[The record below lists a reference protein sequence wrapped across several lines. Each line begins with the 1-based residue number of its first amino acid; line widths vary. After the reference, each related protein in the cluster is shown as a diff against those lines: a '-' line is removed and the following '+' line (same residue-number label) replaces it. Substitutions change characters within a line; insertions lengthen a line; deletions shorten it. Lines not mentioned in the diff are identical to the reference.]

1 MGNVEGSHI
10 WKHAHAVWKEILNT
24 AGGRGRK
31 AGGAPRA
38 LGGQSEKTEGWSLVS
53 LRVGFFF
60 FFPSTCGSWCQ
71 EQNLKSQNFIEFS
84 FGIQKNLFDFSS
96 PSLFFL
102 SHVFPL
108 RIFISTHMPQRGSS
122 YHLEKYAF
130 LTFWK
135 EL

>member
-60 FFPSTCGSWCQ
+60 FS
-71 EQNLKSQNFIEFS
+71 IY
-84 FGIQKNLFDFSS
+84 
-96 PSLFFL
+96 
-102 SHVFPL
+102 L
-108 RIFISTHMPQRGSS
+108 RILVPGAELKITKLYRV
-122 YHLEKYAF
+122 F
-130 LTFWK
+130 LWHPK
-135 EL
+135 ESV

>member
-10 WKHAHAVWKEILNT
+10 WKHAHVVWKEILNT
-24 AGGRGRK
+24 AGGRSRNV
-31 AGGAPRA
+31 AGAPRA
-38 LGGQSEKTEGWSLVS
+38 LGGQSEKTGLVPLQS
-53 LRVGFFF
+53 SGFFF
-60 FFPSTCGSWCQ
+60 FFPSTCGCWCQ

-96 PSLFFL
+96 PSLFLL

-122 YHLEKYAF
+122 YHLEKYVF
-130 LTFWK
+130 LIFWK
-135 EL
+135 GL